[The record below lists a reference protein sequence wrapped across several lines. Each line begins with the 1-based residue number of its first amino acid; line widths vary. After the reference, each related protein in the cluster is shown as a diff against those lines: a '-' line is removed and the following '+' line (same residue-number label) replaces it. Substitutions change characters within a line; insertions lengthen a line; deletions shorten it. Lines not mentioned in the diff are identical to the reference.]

1 MKIYFIGALVASLAA
16 SAPVENPPRRSEL
29 PPFGQLDLKTK
40 VNVPIILCIDDKPT
54 AGGQPSGEAYANAA
68 ANGFR
73 SVMTLR
79 SPQDGVNTLRER
91 LLVENHRMRYFNI
104 PSSNPW
110 PSVKQ
115 IDEFLKTARDPT
127 NHPMLINCAF
137 AERVAPYMLIFR
149 IQDEGWTEEKALEET
164 VRLGLPRDDM
174 RKFARGYLSQ
184 RVPK

>member
-1 MKIYFIGALVASLAA
+1 VKIFFIGALIASLAA

-29 PPFGQLDLKTK
+29 LPSGQFDIKAK
-40 VNVPIILCIDDKPT
+40 VNVPVILCIDDKPA

-79 SPQDGVNTLRER
+79 SPKDGVNTLHER

-104 PSSNPW
+104 PSSNLL
-110 PSVKQ
+110 PSGKQ
-115 IDEFLKTARDPT
+115 IDEFLKTARDPA

-149 IQDEGWTEEKALEET
+149 MQDEGWTEEKALDEI

-174 RKFARGYLSQ
+174 RKFSRGYLSR